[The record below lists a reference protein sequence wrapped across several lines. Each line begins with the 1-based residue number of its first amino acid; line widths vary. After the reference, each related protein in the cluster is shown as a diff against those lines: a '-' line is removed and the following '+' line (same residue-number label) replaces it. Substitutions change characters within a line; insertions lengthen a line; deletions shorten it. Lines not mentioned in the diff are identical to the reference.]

1 MEKYICI
8 HGHFYQPPRENP
20 WLDDVELQD
29 SAHPNHDWNERV
41 TEECY
46 RQNAASRILGTDR
59 KIVDIV
65 NNYKNMSFNFGPTLL
80 YWMQRH
86 APDVYEK
93 ILEAD
98 RLSQE
103 QFNGH
108 GSAIA
113 QVWGHMIMPLCNE
126 RDKYTQV
133 YWGIRDFEKRF
144 GRKPRGMWLAETAV
158 DCATLE
164 VLAEQ
169 GIEFT
174 ILAPGQAK
182 AVRKTGDKKWHET
195 DASKLD
201 TCVPYVCPLESGQK
215 ITLFFY
221 NGPASHDVAYGG
233 LLHSGENF
241 ANRLATSF
249 GTGDG
254 PARLVHIATD
264 GESFGHHHRHGDM
277 ALAYCLHHIRMEK
290 EAKITVYSEFL
301 EKFPPQWE
309 VQIHENSSWSCA
321 HGIERWRSNCGCC
334 GDQEYVGKQQW
345 REPLRDALDDLRDDL
360 AYLYEDRM
368 KEYVQDPWQVRN
380 EYIDLVVDRSD
391 ANVNACLKKWS
402 GKVLDPQAKTN
413 ILRLLEMQRMCM
425 MMFTSCGWFFDDI
438 SGIETVQIL
447 QYASRAMQIAG
458 QFEDQDYE
466 AEFMEKLADA
476 PSSKGGHRDGKQIYM
491 SQVMPSKIDL
501 KRVGAHFA
509 LSSIFLDG
517 QEPSSDIF
525 SYATMVNE
533 FKRYEAG
540 IQVMTVS
547 RVNIRSR
554 ITNHSQ
560 ELDLVG
566 LYLGAQNLFA
576 AISRKM
582 HDDPFWQVVHELEQ
596 AFGNG
601 EISQVMRLMNVAFE
615 SKSYSISSLFKDEQ
629 RKILN
634 ELLQSTWQEIES
646 SYRHI
651 YVHNYAI
658 MQMIANMKMP
668 MPPAFAV
675 PLQFIINLDICR
687 QLQSEEINYP
697 ELRKRLEEA
706 RRFSLSLD
714 QKLIKFEA
722 GRKLSSMFRRLSEEP
737 ENLKLLLQCERLL
750 ALLKIILTDLNLQT
764 PQNIFFTLSKTIQKD
779 IAKRAKDGDETAKE
793 WVEHFHKLADQLELV
808 ISD

>member
-46 RQNAASRILGTDR
+46 RQNAASRILGKDR

-65 NNYKNMSFNFGPTLL
+65 NNYKYMSFNFGPTLL
-80 YWMQRH
+80 YWMEKH
-86 APDVYEK
+86 APDVYK
-93 ILEAD
+93 SILQAD
-98 RLSQE
+98 KESCE
-103 QFNGH
+103 QFGGH
-108 GSAIA
+108 GSAIS

-126 RDKYTQV
+126 RDKFTQV

-144 GRKPRGMWLAETAV
+144 GRRPKGMWLAETAV
-158 DCATLE
+158 DSATLE
-164 VLAEQ
+164 ALAEQ

-182 AVRKTGDKKWHET
+182 AVRKIGDKKWQET

-201 TCVPYVCPLESGQK
+201 TCLPYVCRLESGRS
-215 ITLFFY
+215 IDLFFY

-241 ANRLATSF
+241 ANRLASSF
-249 GTGDG
+249 GSGDG
-254 PARLVHIATD
+254 NGRLVHIATD

-277 ALAYCLHHIRMEK
+277 ALAYCLHNIHTK
-290 EAKITVYSEFL
+290 SDANITVYSQFL

-345 REPLRDALDDLRDDL
+345 REPLRDALNDLRDDL
-360 AYLYEDRM
+360 AYLFEERM
-368 KEYVQDPWQVRN
+368 KEYVKDPWQVRN
-380 EYIDLVVDRSD
+380 EYIEIVNDRSD
-391 ANVNACLKKWS
+391 ENVNACMEKWT
-402 GKVLDPQAKTN
+402 GKVLDPESKTAV
-413 ILRLLEMQRMCM
+413 LRLLEMQRMSM

-438 SGIETVQIL
+438 SGIETVQIM
-447 QYASRAMQIAG
+447 QYASRAMQIASE
-458 QFEDQDYE
+458 FDSQDYE
-466 AEFMEKLADA
+466 SEFMEKLRDA
-476 PSSKGGHRDGKQIYM
+476 PSNKDGHRDGKQIYQ
-491 SQVMPSKIDL
+491 SQVVPSKIDL

-509 LSSIFLDG
+509 LSSIFLNGED
-517 QEPSSDIF
+517 PLSDIF
-525 SYATMVNE
+525 SYSTTIEE

-540 IQVMTVS
+540 IQVMTIS

-554 ITNHSQ
+554 ITHHSQ
-560 ELDLVG
+560 AMDIVG

-576 AISRKM
+576 AISHKM
-582 HDDPFWQVVHELEQ
+582 HDDPFWQLVRELEE
-596 AFGNG
+596 AFSNG
-601 EISQVMRLMNVAFE
+601 DISQVMRMMNVAFE

-687 QLQSEEINYP
+687 QLQSDEINYP

-722 GRKLSSMFRRLSEEP
+722 GRKLSKLFETLSEKP
-737 ENLKLLLQCERLL
+737 EDLKLLLQCERLL
-750 ALLKIILTDLNLQT
+750 SLLKIILTDLNLQK
-764 PQNIFFTLSKTIQKD
+764 PQNIFFTLSKTIHKE
-779 IAKRAKDGDETAKE
+779 IAKRAEDGDETAKQ
-793 WVEHFHKLADQLELV
+793 WVEHFRKLADQLELV